1 MTNEKKKRK
10 TVGELSLEASQKTPE
25 AENAVELAKDMLTD
39 YDKEVIIAIEDG
51 IKRYSNRDFY
61 VVVLTKREVALHH
74 VMRNIFFTRLS
85 CPTPSYNQADFK
97 YHYKDERIDY
107 KWVVPDEQTCR
118 TYIMNKAIIDPS
130 EYDMLQNILDFTDGT
145 LYEKCLKLNGER

>member
-1 MTNEKKKRK
+1 
-10 TVGELSLEASQKTPE
+10 
-25 AENAVELAKDMLTD
+25 
-39 YDKEVIIAIEDG
+39 
-51 IKRYSNRDFY
+51 
-61 VVVLTKREVALHH
+61 
-74 VMRNIFFTRLS
+74 MRNIFFTRLS
-85 CPTPSYNQADFK
+85 CPTPSYDQAVFK